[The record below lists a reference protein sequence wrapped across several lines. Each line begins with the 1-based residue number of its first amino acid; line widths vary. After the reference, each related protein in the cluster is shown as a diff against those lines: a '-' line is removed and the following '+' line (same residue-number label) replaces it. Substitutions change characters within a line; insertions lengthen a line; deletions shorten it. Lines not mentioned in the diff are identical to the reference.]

1 MSELKVYITDYEY
14 ASLQEEEK
22 ELEKADLKL
31 IPKQCKSENDVIKQ
45 CNDAVGLLNQYAPIT
60 RKVIEALPNLK
71 VVARYGVGV
80 NTIDL
85 DAATEHGVCVLNV
98 PDYCMDEV
106 SNQAFLLM
114 LACQRKLIML
124 NDQVQNGSWD
134 YKISKPIYRLAG
146 QTMGL
151 LGFGRIPRILAEK
164 ARAFGI
170 KILIY
175 DPYLRQSDVDS
186 FGATLLPLQEV
197 LKKADML
204 SVHVPLTKDTY
215 HLIGEKE
222 FALMKKHAV
231 IVNTSRGQL
240 IDEEA
245 LYKALKSKQL
255 AGAGLD
261 VMTNEPI
268 EKESKLL
275 GLPNVIITPHV
286 AWYSEEAEKELKR
299 KAAHGVVT
307 ILSGYDT
314 ENIVNYDIRKKLSL
328 KKKTE
333 RGFFDVGC
341 NH

>member
-1 MSELKVYITDYEY
+1 MSKLKVYITDYEY

-22 ELEKADLKL
+22 ELAKADLKL
-31 IPKQCKSENDVIKQ
+31 IPKQCRTENDVIKH
-45 CNDAVGLLNQYAPIT
+45 CKDAAGLLNQYAPIT
-60 RKVIEALPNLK
+60 RKVIDELPNLK

-124 NDQVQNGSWD
+124 NNQVQSGGWD

-170 KILIY
+170 KLLVY
-175 DPYLRQSDVDS
+175 DPYLKQSDVDS
-186 FGATLLPLQEV
+186 FGARLLPLQEV

-231 IVNTSRGQL
+231 IVNTSRGPL

-245 LYKALKSKQL
+245 LYKALKNKQI

-268 EKESKLL
+268 EQESKLL
-275 GLPNVIITPHV
+275 GLSNVIITPHV
-286 AWYSEEAEKELKR
+286 AWYSEEAERELKR
-299 KAAHGVVT
+299 KVAHGVVT

-314 ENIVNYDIRKKLSL
+314 ENIVNYGVRKKLSL
-328 KKKTE
+328 KQK
-333 RGFFDVGC
+333 
-341 NH
+341 N